1 MLKYT
6 YFELNMNDKVVTHTF
21 IEHLS
26 YTVNKIMEI
35 YRLPEA
41 KICYFL
47 YVNFI
52 KICTNIA
59 KSN

>member
-26 YTVNKIMEI
+26 YKVNNIMEI

-41 KICYFL
+41 KICYF
-47 YVNFI
+47 FI
-52 KICTNIA
+52 RKFHKNMQTYS
-59 KSN
+59 KK

>member
-1 MLKYT
+1 MPKYT

-26 YTVNKIMEI
+26 YTVNYIMDI

-41 KICYFL
+41 KIYIFL
-47 YVNFI
+47 IRKFHKNMQKYS
-52 KICTNIA
+52 K
-59 KSN
+59 K